1 MKTTKIFDSE
11 IRNMLISSLPSR
23 PTAPTAFGGRGFTAI
38 EMKEAFDKL
47 PLYLVSKFN
56 ALIDDITRDSEDSIL
71 SSIPTGIKEGHS
83 LKDLIS
89 DLDSGNLASYL
100 NVQGE
105 PLAARL
111 SYILSEIERLNLFIE
126 SAPDHSVF
134 VTEDGLAATLADYL
148 RATAAVSML
157 SEKADRAELEAR
169 LSDYATREEI
179 NEAVGDVSSL
189 LSALNDG
196 GVV

>member
-23 PTAPTAFGGRGFTAI
+23 PTAPTAFGGRGFTAS

-56 ALIDDITRDSEDSIL
+56 ALIDDITSGGEDSIL

-83 LKDLIS
+83 LKDLIL
-89 DLDSGNLASYL
+89 DLDNGNLASYL
-100 NVQGE
+100 NVRGE

-111 SYILSEIERLNLFIE
+111 SYILSELERLNLFIE
-126 SAPDHSVF
+126 STPDHSVF
-134 VTEDGLAATLADYL
+134 VTEDGLEAALADYL